1 MTSNMTSN
9 LTSRTMFFR
18 LVIVLAALGASA
30 CSYGSAVDVAPMKDR
45 VAHPIVPPGDYC
57 QAHGAQG
64 AYIISTHDDCGKLTW
79 NGAKR
84 RLDVIDEDKPK
95 DDKPKDAKPKDA
107 MSLAVVALGGGLFV
121 TQYEAADPA
130 DRPDKHQLNLVIASG
145 KAFAAVGVLDGDELG
160 VILKRH
166 PNLKIGGPAGKDNYI
181 AAGDVEEIKAFL
193 REAGGA
199 SLKAAKLK
207 GEEVEVVVLD
217 KRSRAEH
224 PASAAQVKDIEAV
237 KAIAETLTPK

>member
-1 MTSNMTSN
+1 MISSLTTNM
-9 LTSRTMFFR
+9 TSRTMFFR
-18 LVIVLAALGASA
+18 VVIVLAALGASA
-30 CSYGSAVDVAPMKDR
+30 CSYGSAVDIAPMKDR
-45 VAHPIVPPGDYC
+45 LAHPMVPPGDYC

-84 RLDVIDEDKPK
+84 SFDVIDED
-95 DDKPKDAKPKDA
+95 KPKDA

-121 TQYEAADPA
+121 TQYDAGDPA
-130 DRPDKHQLNLVIASG
+130 DRPDRHQLNLVIASG
-145 KAFAAVGVLDGDELG
+145 KAFAGVGVLDGDELG
-160 VILKRH
+160 VVFKRH
-166 PNLKIGGPAGKDNYI
+166 PNLKIGGPPGKDNYI
-181 AAGDVEEIKAFL
+181 AAGDVAEIKAFL
-193 REAGGA
+193 RDAGAA
-199 SLKAAKLK
+199 SLKAARVK

-224 PASAAQVKDIEAV
+224 PASAAQVRDIEAV

>member
-1 MTSNMTSN
+1 MTSN

-30 CSYGSAVDVAPMKDR
+30 CSYGSAVDVAPMTDR

-84 RLDVIDEDKPK
+84 RLNVIDED
-95 DDKPKDAKPKDA
+95 KPKDA

-145 KAFAAVGVLDGDELG
+145 KAFAAVGVLDGDELD

-166 PNLKIGGPAGKDNYI
+166 PKLKIGGPAGKDNYI

-217 KRSRAEH
+217 RRSRAEH